1 MAGDWIKMR
10 ANLDTHPKVVT
21 LASTLSTSE
30 LHVIGMLWKV
40 WAWADQHSL
49 DGNAVSVTESFLDR
63 MTSAT
68 GFAVAL
74 RKVGWLDGRDGSLS
88 FPRFAEHN
96 GRTAKTREETNARVA
111 RHRATKKRECN
122 ADDVTKSVTREE
134 KRREDESSNE
144 DSNARAGPAS
154 PKFVCPTVDQVREY
168 CRERGNAVDPGSFV
182 DFYTSKGWKV
192 GREPMKDWK
201 ACIRTWEKRDAH
213 GRHEGTAS
221 QAHRATPAGGLPA
234 AGQRGANAN
243 PGFTGGGSVAD
254 RAAEIR
260 AARAARAGQA
270 EVAE

>member
-21 LASTLSTSE
+21 LASTLDTSE

-40 WAWADQHSL
+40 WTWADQHSL

-96 GRTAKTREETNARVA
+96 GQTAKTREETNARVA

-122 ADDVTKSVTREE
+122 GESVTKTVTREE
-134 KRREDESSNE
+134 KRREEKIETST
-144 DSNARAGPAS
+144 
-154 PKFVCPTVDQVREY
+154 CL
-168 CRERGNAVDPGSFV
+168 GSGALK
-182 DFYTSKGWKV
+182 TG
-192 GREPMKDWK
+192 KDW
-201 ACIRTWEKRDAH
+201 
-213 GRHEGTAS
+213 
-221 QAHRATPAGGLPA
+221 
-234 AGQRGANAN
+234 
-243 PGFTGGGSVAD
+243 GGSVFKNLLGEHLPINEILDDWLRFATDPQRAKQPLFINSGGYSENNRLQVFAAAERAIEEGKPPLKLFRFIVGKSKWELISQAQED
-254 RAAEIR
+254 RAR
-260 AARAARAGQA
+260 ARLLSMRRQSNGTH
-270 EVAE
+270 

>member
-40 WAWADQHSL
+40 WTWADQHSL

-96 GRTAKTREETNARVA
+96 GQTAKTREETNARVA
-111 RHRATKKRECN
+111 RHRAAKKRECN
-122 ADDVTKSVTREE
+122 GASVTKTVTREE
-134 KRREDESSNE
+134 KRREEITSTNVDVGKRK
-144 DSNARAGPAS
+144 A
-154 PKFVCPTVDQVREY
+154 FVPPTEQDVADY
-168 CRERGNAVDPGSFV
+168 CRERKNGIDPETFIAH
-182 DFYTSKGWKV
+182 YAARGWKFK
-192 GREPMKDWK
+192 GGQMMKDWK
-201 ACIRTWEKRDAH
+201 AAVITFEKNAIKFGDAKPKPASRIVTSVEELEEYRRTH
-213 GRHEGTAS
+213 GGE
-221 QAHRATPAGGLPA
+221 
-234 AGQRGANAN
+234 
-243 PGFTGGGSVAD
+243 
-254 RAAEIR
+254 E
-260 AARAARAGQA
+260 
-270 EVAE
+270 